1 MKQLEN
7 AFIKEENFTAWK
19 INFVPMITSYRPQ
32 YNRIKLN

>member
-19 INFVPMITSYRPQ
+19 INFVSMIALYSPQ
-32 YNRIKLN
+32 PNMIKLN